1 MELYSF
7 FNLNGSYLGLIAQEL
22 QQSPRPAYKH
32 TISGIKK
39 NQNFAI
45 ANRQTQYSTLKQM
58 PHNKP
63 DINALLK
70 AFDEAV
76 DFWLLSLGRNDE
88 NSSTSAAKVANP
100 LEELSKLVKLIKA
113 HTTKVGII
121 FKPSTLVKETSTAYN
136 TFQKLS
142 ESITLMVSVL
152 HQLEPKVIS
161 DIFYDELIDVARLLL
176 GSAKTLVHELSQFT
190 EEIGA
195 EENEGDE
202 GDDNEVNSR
211 LVSIG
216 QIWSHCDS
224 IGKIISLGSLGVL
237 GQKLKRSIG
246 FIDDGLEDFEEWAKD
261 PQDLGDDPF
270 GFGDD
275 EEEEEDENEEDDG
288 APSGLSASE
297 LDILSEYSTA
307 WVQKFKLIKLLLTSI
322 TRSLP
327 ELTSGETVDKIYSTQ
342 RKVVANVDKL
352 IAEVTFTM
360 EIGDSCKE
368 CANSIEKGCTVLVKE
383 VRQVN
388 KKSESKVKWCDAWEA
403 KFFQK
408 STA

>member
-1 MELYSF
+1 
-7 FNLNGSYLGLIAQEL
+7 
-22 QQSPRPAYKH
+22 
-32 TISGIKK
+32 
-39 NQNFAI
+39 
-45 ANRQTQYSTLKQM
+45 M

-63 DINALLK
+63 DISALLK
-70 AFDEAV
+70 AFDEAI
-76 DFWLLSLGRNDE
+76 DFWLLSLGKNDE
-88 NSSTSAAKVANP
+88 KSSTSAAKVANP

-121 FKPSTLVKETSTAYN
+121 FKPSTLVKEISTAYN

-142 ESITLMVSVL
+142 ESLTLMVSVL
-152 HQLEPKVIS
+152 HQLDPKVIS
-161 DIFYDELIDVARLLL
+161 EIFYDELIDVARLML

-190 EEIGA
+190 EETNENEKGSA
-195 EENEGDE
+195 SANEGDE
-202 GDDNEVNSR
+202 GDANEVNSR

-224 IGKIISLGSLGVL
+224 IGKIISLGLLGVL

-275 EEEEEDENEEDDG
+275 EEEEEDDNEDEDE
-288 APSGLSASE
+288 ALVGLSASE
-297 LDILSEYSTA
+297 LDILSEYATA

-327 ELTSGETVDKIYSTQ
+327 EVTSGETIDKIYTTQ

-352 IAEVTFTM
+352 IAEVTLTM
-360 EIGDSCKE
+360 EIGNSCEE
-368 CANSIEKGCTVLVKE
+368 CANSIEKGCRVLVKE

-408 STA
+408 LAA